1 MKKLIPSGLKVRLKV
16 SQRYLADF
24 STGNLSKLVKFQLL
38 KDEPKNLFKQQ
49 IIISQALRKTYLS
62 ENKIKNLSLA
72 ITRIQDVAIQPNEI
86 FSFWHL
92 VGKPDKSKGY
102 LEGRALVN
110 NQLQATVGGGLCQLS
125 GMIYLLTLKAG
136 IATIERHTHSQD
148 IYTEETRF
156 APLGSDAT
164 IVYGYKDLRFINNLP
179 VPICFRFN
187 IQKHEISAAL
197 CSPEVISEQI
207 VEFKRE
213 EVEVGTKVDTVRF
226 GKDLTTFEVLN
237 STIYKNQ

>member
-1 MKKLIPSGLKVRLKV
+1 MKKLIPSALKVHLKV
-16 SQRYLADF
+16 SQRYLKDF
-24 STGNLSKLVKFQLL
+24 SAGKLSKLVNFKPIR
-38 KDEPKNLFKQQ
+38 DEQFTER
-49 IIISQALRKTYLS
+49 ISITQALRQTSLS
-62 ENKIKNLSLA
+62 ENKKHNLALA
-72 ITRIQDVAIQPNEI
+72 SQKIQDVAIQPGEI

-102 LEGRALVN
+102 LEGRAIVN

-136 IATIERHTHSQD
+136 IITLERHTHSQD

-164 IVYGYKDLRFINNLP
+164 IVYGYKDLRFLNNLLI
-179 VPICFRFN
+179 PICFRFN
-187 IQKHEISAAL
+187 IQEQEISAAL
-197 CSPEVISEQI
+197 CSPEAIPEQV

-213 EVEVGTKVDTVRF
+213 EVEAGTKVDTVRF
-226 GKDLTTFEVLN
+226 CNNFSTFEVLN
-237 STIYKNQ
+237 STIYKKIR